1 MIGPATRVARTRA
14 RSLLRLVAP
23 PWPTHPDLGRR
34 EAIMRSRVTLF
45 GHPVHPML
53 VVLPLALF
61 AVAVLADVA
70 YLVTGD
76 DLFAAVAFANI
87 TVGLIGGLLAAL
99 AGVVDWL
106 AIPRDTRP
114 RRLGAWHGI
123 GNLVIVL
130 LFAGSWALRFGE
142 PAYGPDILPF
152 ILGAIGVLLALGTAW
167 LGGELVY
174 RHGIGVD
181 PLPGDDPALADG
193 RRRPADDRAGRPA

>member
-76 DLFAAVAFANI
+76 DLFAAV
-87 TVGLIGGLLAAL
+87 

>member
-1 MIGPATRVARTRA
+1 VPVPSSGSSRR
-14 RSLLRLVAP
+14 
-23 PWPTHPDLGRR
+23 LGRPIPTWDAGR
-34 EAIMRSRVTLF
+34 PSC
-45 GHPVHPML
+45 
-53 VVLPLALF
+53 
-61 AVAVLADVA
+61 AVASPSSD
-70 YLVTGD
+70 
-76 DLFAAVAFANI
+76 I
-87 TVGLIGGLLAAL
+87 RSIPCSSSCR
-99 AGVVDWL
+99 WPCSPWRSWP